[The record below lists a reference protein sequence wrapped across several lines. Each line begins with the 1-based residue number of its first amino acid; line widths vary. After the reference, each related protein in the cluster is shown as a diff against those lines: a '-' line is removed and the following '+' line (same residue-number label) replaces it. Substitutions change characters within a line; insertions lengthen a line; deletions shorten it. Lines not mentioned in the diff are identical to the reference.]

1 MMGCLLMAG
10 FLMAAEPLPVG
21 QIVDEV
27 SATADPAQRYA
38 LYLPSHYSPER
49 AWPVILAFDPGGR
62 GRRAVEQYQV
72 AAEKFGYII
81 AGSNVSRNGSWSVSL
96 GAAQAMGAD
105 VTARFAIDPKRIYTA
120 GMSGGARVALGVA
133 LGAPTLIAGVVA
145 SSAGYP
151 DSKPRKT
158 LPFAVFG
165 TAGTDDFNWLEMRL
179 LDHALTSP
187 HRLAVF
193 DGGHVWL
200 PSEVAVTAVEWL
212 DVQAMKAGRL
222 PRDEARL
229 DGTFADRQ
237 AAALALGKEF
247 ERHQALEALAADF
260 AGLRDVVAIRA
271 RATELHR
278 TKAVKEA
285 LKQQQAEEVN
295 ERRQLD
301 EILALEQELN
311 AVDQRSTAFARL
323 SDHWKRL
330 ATAST
335 NGQDSMQR
343 RIARRVTR
351 GLSMGAGERTK
362 DVEYLK
368 LLANYRPARAGR

>member
-1 MMGCLLMAG
+1 M
-10 FLMAAEPLPVG
+10 
-21 QIVDEV
+21 
-27 SATADPAQRYA
+27 
-38 LYLPSHYSPER
+38 
-49 AWPVILAFDPGGR
+49 
-62 GRRAVEQYQV
+62 
-72 AAEKFGYII
+72 
-81 AGSNVSRNGSWSVSL
+81 

-145 SSAGYP
+145 SSAGFP
-151 DSKPRKT
+151 DSTPRKT
-158 LPFAVFG
+158 LPFAIFG
-165 TAGTDDFNWLEMRL
+165 TAGTDDFNWLEMRV

-200 PSEVAVTAVEWL
+200 PSEVAVTALEWL
-212 DVQAMKAGRL
+212 DVQAMKAGRM

-229 DGTFADRQ
+229 DAIFAERQ

-247 ERHQALEALAADF
+247 ERFQALETLAADF
-260 AGLRDVVAIRA
+260 AGLRDVAAISA
-271 RATELHR
+271 RVTELHR
-278 TKAVKEA
+278 NKAVKEA

-311 AVDQRSTAFARL
+311 VAEQRSTAFARL
-323 SDHWKRL
+323 RDQWKRL
-330 ATAST
+330 AAASA
-335 NGQDSMQR
+335 NGQDTANR

-362 DVEYLK
+362 DVDYLK
-368 LLANYRPARAGR
+368 LLANYRPARASR